1 MAGACSSKLVD
12 LFLCVCLEL
21 RVLLFCSLDT
31 GPQRGGGIDWWFRGR
46 VCLLLRNLPTHSFSG
61 QIVGISNQSS
71 GQAPI
76 QSYLSIFSLFFS
88 SCSKEREIFPLANIR
103 FLRPLFRSGGGEQMF
118 SSSLHSCKLRGKKE
132 RVGSVSLAQMTRHRK
147 SLFFCLKTATACI
160 PMLHQREQ
168 LEYEVI
174 F

>member
-1 MAGACSSKLVD
+1 MVPG
-12 LFLCVCLEL
+12 E
-21 RVLLFCSLDT
+21 
-31 GPQRGGGIDWWFRGR
+31 GG
-46 VCLLLRNLPTHSFSG
+46 LLLRNLPPHSFSG

-88 SCSKEREIFPLANIR
+88 SCTKQRGIFLLANIR
-103 FLRPLFRSGGGEQMF
+103 FLRPLFRSGGKQMF
-118 SSSLHSCKLRGKKE
+118 SSSLHSCKLRGRKE
-132 RVGSVSLAQMTRHRK
+132 RVGSVSLAQMTQHRK
-147 SLFFCLKTATACI
+147 SLFWSKTATACI

-168 LEYEVI
+168 LEYAVI